1 MMSDPHTNDNL
12 GLKIDVELAS
22 EDLRRTLFWYNRTK
36 LILIG
41 IFFLFVLFMGLA
53 GVALMSVSTAR
64 SQRPVAALLVGSLPA
79 LLPAGLSGL
88 VLLSLVFQIRR
99 QARLTAEA
107 SEPTRFSFS
116 NDGMDAV
123 TETTSVHTNW
133 SKYKKAV
140 ETKTDFLLFPQDR
153 FFYPIPKHFFRNELE
168 IQVFRRLL
176 SENISGPLKLLAD

>member
-1 MMSDPHTNDNL
+1 LT
-12 GLKIDVELAS
+12 
-22 EDLRRTLFWYNRTK
+22 
-36 LILIG
+36 
-41 IFFLFVLFMGLA
+41 
-53 GVALMSVSTAR
+53 
-64 SQRPVAALLVGSLPA
+64 
-79 LLPAGLSGL
+79 GL

-99 QARLTAEA
+99 QARVTAEA

-176 SENISGPLKLLAD
+176 SENISGTLKLLAD